1 MPPHEWNLW
10 LLFFLIAVPLASIA
24 GPFAWAATWMLA
36 GLALMATHPAVALA
50 IAAAWVVF
58 RSPLR
63 WIGDGLLLGLGAR
76 LSGVFNSPERAEK
89 RRERFVTQRT
99 KSRRRTHNA
108 PRSRGRSPATYMPW
122 EQSGD
127 DMPGDL

>member
-50 IAAAWVVF
+50 IAAVWVIF

-63 WIGDGLLLGLGAR
+63 FIGDGLLLGLGAR
-76 LSGVFNSPERAEK
+76 ISGVFSSPERAEK
-89 RRERFVTQRT
+89 MRERFITRRSKHWT
-99 KSRRRTHNA
+99 KTA
-108 PRSRGRSPATYMPW
+108 PRSRGRRPSEYFPF
-122 EQSGD
+122 D
-127 DMPGDL
+127 DKLGHF